1 MPRIPVYEQT
11 QATIGNLPSPSINPV
26 MPDAGA
32 GIREGV
38 QDMMRTI
45 TKAREEANAL
55 RVEDAVNRLNKDD
68 NTLLYGDND
77 PTNPNAERGAFS
89 VKGKDAFDRG
99 DNPPLADEYLRKYDA
114 LVAEISKSLGNDDQR
129 VRFSVVAGR
138 MRANFDSQVRRHE
151 QMQGEVYR
159 EDVYKGTVAT
169 ELEKAARNYTDPI
182 ALQDSMTRIVE
193 ATRLYGSAQGMSK
206 NSIDQ
211 MVLDATSDMH
221 TVVINRLL
229 EEQKPLAAQEYYALH
244 RNAINKRDAGAAIK
258 ALGVVGIDAQ
268 VSAYVDELV
277 GGPLGP
283 QGNDRQAF
291 QIDKMADLVRKK
303 YKDNPQALDAAI
315 KQLVERKRLHDAG
328 VAERKAADNGQ
339 IARVAASIA
348 FSKFRPKNDY
358 GAFDLEQAVNDL
370 KDAKLYPELAGK
382 PDLLKAAETQLK
394 DLYNLWKLSVNER
407 DRERLGKIW
416 TEVNKHKSPTSAL
429 AAVRKMNEWKQLD
442 GTAQRTLTGQIENEL
457 HPPVVSAASK
467 EKIKEAQ
474 DAKYF
479 ELTRDPARLAAMTE
493 PEIMA
498 MTPELGAAN
507 VEKAIK
513 EKRRLATAAE
523 TVTIDKNHLHQRA
536 KFAGMNVDNPTTK
549 EKALLGDLW
558 KRAQE
563 IIYATQKGAMR
574 PLDRKEKEKIFD
586 TLLLIVPVRMQQK
599 GGIFGD
605 GSISYENMRLF
616 QVKDVGNVG
625 RPGDRQKVIK
635 SFRDRGIEPDEDQ
648 ILRGIAAMNKK

>member
-1 MPRIPVYEQT
+1 
-11 QATIGNLPSPSINPV
+11 
-26 MPDAGA
+26 
-32 GIREGV
+32 
-38 QDMMRTI
+38 
-45 TKAREEANAL
+45 
-55 RVEDAVNRLNKDD
+55 
-68 NTLLYGDND
+68 
-77 PTNPNAERGAFS
+77 
-89 VKGKDAFDRG
+89 
-99 DNPPLADEYLRKYDA
+99 
-114 LVAEISKSLGNDDQR
+114 
-129 VRFSVVAGR
+129 
-138 MRANFDSQVRRHE
+138 
-151 QMQGEVYR
+151 
-159 EDVYKGTVAT
+159 
-169 ELEKAARNYTDPI
+169 
-182 ALQDSMTRIVE
+182 
-193 ATRLYGSAQGMSK
+193 
-206 NSIDQ
+206 
-211 MVLDATSDMH
+211 
-221 TVVINRLL
+221 
-229 EEQKPLAAQEYYALH
+229 
-244 RNAINKRDAGAAIK
+244 
-258 ALGVVGIDAQ
+258 
-268 VSAYVDELV
+268 
-277 GGPLGP
+277 
-283 QGNDRQAF
+283 
-291 QIDKMADLVRKK
+291 
-303 YKDNPQALDAAI
+303 
-315 KQLVERKRLHDAG
+315 
-328 VAERKAADNGQ
+328 
-339 IARVAASIA
+339 VAASIA

-394 DLYNLWKLSVNER
+394 DLYNTWKLSVNER

-416 TEVNKHKSPTSAL
+416 TEVAKHKSPTSAL

-467 EKIKEAQ
+467 EKMKEAQ

-498 MTPELGAAN
+498 MTPELGTAN

-536 KFAGMNVDNPTTK
+536 KFAGMNVDNPTAK

-586 TLLLIVPVRMQQK
+586 TLLLIVPVRMK
-599 GGIFGD
+599 GGIFGAD
-605 GSISYENMRLF
+605 SISYENRRLF

-625 RPGDRQKVIK
+625 RPGDRQKVIE
-635 SFRDRGIEPDEDQ
+635 SFRAKGIEPDEDQ